1 MAKVTN
7 SALPSAPPLR
17 GVSTTDESAV
27 TPVRVRTPVVLK
39 LRKVRLATQTV
50 DATTHDEPLALRRS
64 RRTTAGRKL
73 DSILEAENEP
83 LPQPEPEPAGSELE
97 DEDNADGTEDVQNTK
112 RINRSCS
119 SPPTFPVTAVP
130 VGKANTLI
138 PPNQAN
144 RAKDRGEDLILC
156 ICGATEDNGGNWL
169 QCDSCHKWLHME
181 CHNLSEGAAKDMK
194 FKCHIC
200 EPRNSR
206 GCFAAPPLLVHRGP
220 VLPQVLWTTA
230 CNL

>member
-83 LPQPEPEPAGSELE
+83 LPQPEPEPACR
-97 DEDNADGTEDVQNTK
+97 V
-112 RINRSCS
+112 RVR
-119 SPPTFPVTAVP
+119 
-130 VGKANTLI
+130 
-138 PPNQAN
+138 
-144 RAKDRGEDLILC
+144 R
-156 ICGATEDNGGNWL
+156 
-169 QCDSCHKWLHME
+169 
-181 CHNLSEGAAKDMK
+181 
-194 FKCHIC
+194 
-200 EPRNSR
+200 
-206 GCFAAPPLLVHRGP
+206 
-220 VLPQVLWTTA
+220 
-230 CNL
+230 